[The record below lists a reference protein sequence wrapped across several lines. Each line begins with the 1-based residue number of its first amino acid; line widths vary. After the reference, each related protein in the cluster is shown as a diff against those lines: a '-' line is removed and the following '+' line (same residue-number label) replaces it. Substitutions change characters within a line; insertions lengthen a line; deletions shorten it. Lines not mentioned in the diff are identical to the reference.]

1 MLSKLGIA
9 AVAAAVTM
17 AGSASALT
25 FNDFGGD
32 FLGDPGGVEN
42 ITPDVPGATPVT
54 SFLVGDSVSGS
65 MSATATEGSVSV
77 TLQGPSTPG
86 TIVNFDGT
94 SSAVFNSAGV
104 TSRVEIDLSRTGAGP
119 DFTVL
124 DGPGA
129 SSVNLSLTLLANES
143 IVVTAFLTSDV
154 DFNPLFDNLV
164 LEYTTLARIPVPAA
178 LPLLLGG
185 VALLAYTGRRRE
197 TV

>member
-9 AVAAAVTM
+9 AIVAAVTM

-32 FLGDPGGVEN
+32 FLGVPGGVEN

-54 SFLVGDSVSGS
+54 SLLVADSGS
-65 MSATATEGSVSV
+65 GSGSTATEGSVSV

-86 TIVNFDGT
+86 TIVSFDGT